1 VDVAKYKYKKDEKIQ
16 GNIVSLIMIIS
27 AVTCLESHLNMII
40 DKHPTKS
47 EYKKLRPKEEMA
59 RG

>member
-1 VDVAKYKYKKDEKIQ
+1 
-16 GNIVSLIMIIS
+16 MIIS